1 VLITRRGLFELAGL
15 LALTRPAAAPGRG
28 DRAADEVARRAAD
41 VIRGYSAEGV
51 HRTATLVDKASGD
64 RLLALARATGTSA
77 SLQPFELSRVD
88 PASSFLE
95 IGGQRFEGL
104 PMFDGAFTNADG
116 VRGAIGAAVSDRPF
130 DSRLAQDRPIVWTS
144 VSPNAEVELRKTRL
158 ASTARAIVAVTAGQ
172 RPGLCPINAAYFT
185 EPFGP
190 PVLQIGSEQ
199 TAAVE
204 HAVQSGSDVRVV
216 AHANRSPATAFN
228 IAAEVRGTQ
237 PALPPVCVMTPRSG
251 WYRNASE
258 RGGGIACWLEALRE
272 VVTKRPLRTVKF
284 VASSGHEL
292 GHLGLH
298 AYLERNPALAHE
310 ALMWV
315 HLGANI
321 GTSTGPTVM
330 SCSDDRA
337 EAAALR
343 ALAAHGVGDLPR
355 SPAAQVGGEA
365 LTISRAN
372 GRFIS
377 FIGRNV
383 WFHNPLDVWPDVVD
397 VQAVARFARAVSD
410 LTMLLAN
417 APAA

>member
-1 VLITRRGLFELAGL
+1 VLLTRRGLFEIAGL
-15 LALTRPAAAPGRG
+15 LALTRPVAVHGRG
-28 DRAADEVARRAAD
+28 DGAADEVARRAAD
-41 VIRGYSAEGV
+41 AIRGYSEEGA
-51 HRTATLVDKASGD
+51 HRTATRADKASGD
-64 RLLALARATGTSA
+64 RLLALARATGASA

-88 PASSFLE
+88 PAVSFLE
-95 IGGQRFEGL
+95 IGGQRLEGL

-116 VRGAIGAAVSDRPF
+116 VRGAIGAAASD
-130 DSRLAQDRPIVWTS
+130 QDRPIVWTS
-144 VSPNAEVELRKTRL
+144 VSPNAEIELRKTRL

-172 RPGLCPINAAYFT
+172 RPGLCPINAAFFR

-199 TAAVE
+199 VGAVE
-204 HAVQSGSDVRVV
+204 RAVQSGGDVRVV

-228 IAAEVRGTQ
+228 VVAEVRGTQ
-237 PALPPVCVMTPRSG
+237 AALAPVCVMTPRSG

-272 VVTKRPLRTVKF
+272 VAAKRPLRTVKF

-298 AYLERNPALAHE
+298 AYLERHPALAHQ
-310 ALMWV
+310 ALVWV

-321 GTSTGPTVM
+321 GTSTGPTGM
-330 SCSDDRA
+330 TCSDDRA

-383 WFHNPLDVWPDVVD
+383 WFNNSRDVWPDVVD
-397 VQAVARFARAVSD
+397 VPMVARFARAVGA
-410 LTMLLAN
+410 LTVSLGN